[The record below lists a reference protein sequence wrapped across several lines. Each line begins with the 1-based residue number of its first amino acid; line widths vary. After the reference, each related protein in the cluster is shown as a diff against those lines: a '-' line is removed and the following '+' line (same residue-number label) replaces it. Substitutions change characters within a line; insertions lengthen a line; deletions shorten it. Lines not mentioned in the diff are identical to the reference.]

1 MKKYLL
7 ILTGVGQQLF
17 SQEKKSEYDFNR
29 VMKKIILLVFL
40 VFFTNTLIAQ
50 DASKI
55 FNAQDSLKKINATS
69 DPKMKAQIYFRTGQ
83 HYNFNKGDSAIFYYR
98 EAEKIAKNNNLNLLL
113 LYLNRSMSNQ
123 EYFVTGNYPL
133 ALYHAFE
140 ALRYAKIVENSP
152 EGKDMSSKESSN
164 MYAYTYNSIAYSYA
178 FLGNK
183 AKALEYFS
191 KIDNLPEFNKLSYGY
206 IHSARQLH
214 INLKE
219 WDMAKYYNSKL
230 IEMSKKDTTILQRSN
245 FYMYYA
251 DILMHEKKYQSAA
264 SNYKIGID
272 RALKTKLFKDAL
284 EGNLGAALAYKEL
297 NQIDSSIYHANN
309 VNSLSKNFIFTEGQ
323 LNANILLYN
332 IYKKKGNKDSA
343 FKYLENSDS
352 LRRKMFDNAK
362 ANEAQNM
369 AISEE
374 DKQRELKEQEAEQQK
389 ILIFTAIA
397 FLVLAIGIYL
407 NGKRKQ
413 KNKIKKI
420 EEDRKNKE
428 LKAAQDLQIS
438 MLPKQ
443 LPQNADLDIAAFIRS
458 STEVGGDY
466 YDFFEHNGKAL
477 YSICGDA
484 TGHGVASGMM
494 VSVTKAG
501 LNGID
506 ALPVDTILH
515 KLNNI
520 VKSIDLGTL
529 RMSLNVVQ
537 IKSNEFELSSAGMPP
552 VYHYVA
558 ATNKVEEILTVGLPL
573 GGLREEHFDILK
585 RSFNK
590 GDIIVQL
597 SDGLPEA
604 PNLVGEMYDYDRLR
618 QLIEDNGK
626 KSAQGMIDSL
636 MVSVDAWLQGQHNPD
651 DITLVVTKKI

>member
-1 MKKYLL
+1 MKKALFIVIFFVGGIDFINAQNSSGSNFKL
-7 ILTGVGQQLF
+7 NDSVIAVKNTKDNSIKLRILNNIVWRFIF
-17 SQEKKSEYDFNR
+17 SQ
-29 VMKKIILLVFL
+29 
-40 VFFTNTLIAQ
+40 
-50 DASKI
+50 
-55 FNAQDSLKKINATS
+55 
-69 DPKMKAQIYFRTGQ
+69 
-83 HYNFNKGDSAIFYYR
+83 GDSAIKYAKLAEEIAILSKNDRALYR
-98 EAEKIAKNNNLNLLL
+98 FIGLT
-113 LYLNRSMSNQ
+113 SM
-123 EYFVTGNYPL
+123 THATTLGNYPL
-133 ALYHAFE
+133 SLHFATEQLKIGQKLNLNDSLLRSVYYNLAF
-140 ALRYAKIVENSP
+140 S
-152 EGKDMSSKESSN
+152 
-164 MYAYTYNSIAYSYA
+164 YAY
-178 FLGNK
+178 LQNK
-183 AKALEYFS
+183 
-191 KIDNLPEFNKLSYGY
+191 D
-206 IHSARQLH
+206 
-214 INLKE
+214 
-219 WDMAKYYNSKL
+219 
-230 IEMSKKDTTILQRSN
+230 
-245 FYMYYA
+245 
-251 DILMHEKKYQSAA
+251 
-264 SNYKIGID
+264 
-272 RALKTKLFKDAL
+272 
-284 EGNLGAALAYKEL
+284 LAYKYLNLVWPLKRRTMGNGLNANLAKAYYILGKYDSAYYYSKIVLDHQIKNRVYEKRNSNAYIVQADIFRALNKYDSAIINYKLGIPLAMRSSFHKDYIEATSGLASSYAAL
-297 NQIDSSIYHANN
+297 NQMDSAIYYGSQ
-309 VNSLSKNFIFTEGQ
+309 VVTYSKKFTFTEGL
-323 LNANILLYN
+323 LNAYKVLYKM
-332 IYKKKGNKDSA
+332 YKVKNRQDSA
-343 FKYLENSDS
+343 FKYLELSQQLSEQLYNSS
-352 LRRKMFDNAK
+352 KT
-362 ANEAQNM
+362 NEAQNI
-369 AISEE
+369 ALGEE
-374 DKQRELKEQEAEQQK
+374 TKAKELAEQKAEQQK
-389 ILIFTAIA
+389 QLITIII
-397 FLVLAIGIYL
+397 VVSMIVIGIYVY
-407 NGKRKQ
+407 GKRRQ

-420 EEDRKNKE
+420 EDDRKNKE

-466 YDFFEHNGKAL
+466 YDFFEHKGKAL

-520 VKSIDLGTL
+520 VKNIDLGTL

-573 GGLREEHFDILK
+573 GGLREEHFNILK